1 LVQKFLQAS
10 QLQQCHW
17 TTGPLHQCYMNVNRL
32 RQAFE
37 DCHSQKTY
45 AHAIYYSLP
54 YTNFQAAL
62 LEISFRQRFTSNRPL
77 CSQFRHSQR

>member
-1 LVQKFLQAS
+1 M
-10 QLQQCHW
+10 
-17 TTGPLHQCYMNVNRL
+17 LHDYMNVNRL

-54 YTNFQAAL
+54 YTNFQGAL
-62 LEISFRQRFTSNRPL
+62 VEIIFSPAIYAQQTCLQSISP
-77 CSQFRHSQR
+77 